1 MSEKR
6 NCDIAQDLIPL
17 EVDGVCTEGSK
28 EFLQEHIAQCDGCR
42 RLYDLAKSGTWQK
55 KTPFKEDAALVHS
68 MKKAKRRL
76 RIGRVITLF
85 LGLIVLLYGG
95 LFVWNQLMRYET
107 SIPVDSYSAYV
118 YAEENDQARVLAHLP
133 YARSNVGATAVSYT
147 LLTADSPENLT
158 GEKTAY
164 IIELE
169 PRYNMIAEKLNMR
182 SYSSSEHLG
191 GYMMEC
197 NEGYL
202 YTSTTHVDGFVP
214 GVPVALVR
222 ICCGEDFRTIYEW
235 GDDVLTFD
243 GIILPEGE
251 SAAIYDGVFPEIPMG

>member
-17 EVDGVCTEGSK
+17 ETDGVCTEGSR
-28 EFLQEHIAQCDGCR
+28 EFLQEHIAQCEGCR
-42 RLYDLAKSGTWQK
+42 RLYELAKSGAWQK
-55 KTPFKEDAALVHS
+55 KEPFREDAALVRS
-68 MKKAKRRL
+68 MKRAKRKL
-76 RIGRVITLF
+76 RIGRIVALF

-118 YAEENDQARVLAHLP
+118 YAETDGQAWVLAHLP

-147 LLTADSPENLT
+147 LLTADSKENTT
-158 GEKTAY
+158 GEKNAY

-169 PRYNMIAEKLNMR
+169 PRYNAIAEKLNMR
-182 SYSSSEHLG
+182 SYSSSKHLG
-191 GYMMEC
+191 GTMLEC
-197 NEGYL
+197 KDGHL

-222 ICCGEDFRTIYEW
+222 ICDGEDFRTIYEW

-243 GIILPEGE
+243 EVVPDEGE
-251 SAAIYDGVFPEIPMG
+251 SATIYDGVFPVIPMG